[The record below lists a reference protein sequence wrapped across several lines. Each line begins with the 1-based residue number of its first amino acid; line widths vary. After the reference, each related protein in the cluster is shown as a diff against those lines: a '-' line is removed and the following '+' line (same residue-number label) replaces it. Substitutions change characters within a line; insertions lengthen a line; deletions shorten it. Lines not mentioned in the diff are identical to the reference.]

1 MSETTNNMPRPDSDH
16 GDGSAAPDGNQV
28 RSETRI
34 DRPHLMPTTAEP
46 ESISEEISGEE
57 PCKTSE
63 LDESSPSG
71 VGVRNQADEL
81 AAYLGARLKELDRRE
96 LLLNARSERLDASLR
111 DAQAM
116 LNERQAALAEREE
129 ELAVRERELKSH
141 PEAGSPS
148 EPESAPSSAGHR
160 IEQIERREA
169 ALLALRKEL
178 GRVYGD
184 TFDICAAAEEL
195 AKEMSRCV
203 DRDALAKALQ
213 KVRELSANHYR
224 AEDKELARKKRRL
237 EDVARELAEENQ
249 RLQEHQKQLQQWAQ
263 QRELSLERRV
273 AQLASREA
281 KLRRRQAAADK
292 RV

>member
-16 GDGSAAPDGNQV
+16 GDGSGAPDGNQV

-34 DRPHLMPTTAEP
+34 DRPHVMPTTAEP
-46 ESISEEISGEE
+46 GSISEEISGEE

-63 LDESSPSG
+63 LDASG

-81 AAYLGARLKELDRRE
+81 AASLGARLKELDRRE
-96 LLLNARSERLDASLR
+96 SLLDARSERLDASLC
-111 DAQAM
+111 DAQGV

-129 ELAVRERELKSH
+129 GLATREHELKSH

-169 ALLALRKEL
+169 ALLALQKEL

-195 AKEMSRCV
+195 AKEMSRCA
-203 DRDALAKALQ
+203 DRDALAKALK